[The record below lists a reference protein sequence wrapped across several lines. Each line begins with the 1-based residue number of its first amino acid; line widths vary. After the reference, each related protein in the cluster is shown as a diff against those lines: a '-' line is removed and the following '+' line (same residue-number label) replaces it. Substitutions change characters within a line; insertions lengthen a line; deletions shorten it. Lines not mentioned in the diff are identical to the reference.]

1 MDVKLELGPAGQD
14 YDHIEPLDSKA
25 GMSDLFCAHKKGLDV
40 DVIIKRVRRSVQNE
54 VDEQNE
60 AEILKKVKHQYLPQ
74 IYDII
79 RGKDGYLYT
88 VMDLIHGENLQDYVQ
103 AHGSIT
109 QQQAY
114 LWGCQLCEAVEYL
127 QEEKDQKPVII
138 HCDIKPSNVMI
149 TESGDICLIDFGIS
163 LISRSYVK
171 ASTYLTPGYAAPEQ
185 YYLAK
190 LQAEAG
196 APKPE
201 EERLE
206 KTVLVPW
213 SGLTAEDPERTV
225 FVSSGRSAIKSQG
238 DRPESDVKIS
248 KYTDIYAIGATLY
261 FAVSGKRPES
271 AIQEVTPLSKLKPAI
286 SDSMLAIIMRA
297 MEKAPDKRFQD
308 AAAMLDALHH
318 VDQMDSA
325 YRKFVGQKRAMVLVL
340 SAAFLLSAGSTA
352 YGFYRMR
359 AERENAYLNLIS
371 QAQEASDSGHYKE
384 GQDLLETAIQQ
395 QPARADAYLDLAVLF
410 YEQGEYQAAID
421 LVQNASLSG
430 NLELDGMDP
439 IVKGEL
445 YYIQGSCL
453 YELGEYEQAID
464 ALQQAVDSPDATAA
478 YYRSL
483 AIALANNRE
492 IDQAQAVLDELEKK
506 GGSASDCDVVRAE
519 IEAIQGEYQE
529 AMALYR
535 AVFHETKDQ
544 QLLSHAYLAAAQLCQ
559 SQGDLLEAIS
569 VLEQAQNVLSGYY
582 NILQRTMLADLY
594 GQAATD
600 FPEQAQ
606 RYYTQASN
614 LLDSLISDG
623 VATFATWLNMASIQ
637 QALGN
642 YEESEQYLLE
652 LHDLYPQDYRPEMQL
667 AYLYIDWQ
675 SALPM
680 EQRDYHKALACYDA
694 SQEKYQQALANG
706 QEDQNMVVLNN
717 LIDQLRSAGWL

>member
-25 GMSDLFCAHKKGLDV
+25 GMSDLFRAHKKGLDV

-190 LQAEAG
+190 LQAETG
-196 APKPE
+196 TPKPTE
-201 EERLE
+201 DLLQ
-206 KTVLVPW
+206 KTVLVPR

-225 FVSSGRSAIKSQG
+225 FVSSGRSAIKLQG
-238 DRPESDVKIS
+238 NQPESDVKIS

-271 AIQEVTPLSKLKPAI
+271 AIQEVTPLSKLKTAI

-297 MEKAPDKRFQD
+297 MEKDPAKRFRN

-318 VDQMDSA
+318 VDQMDST
-325 YRKFVGQKRAMVLVL
+325 YRKVVGQKRMMTLVL
-340 SAAFLLSAGSTA
+340 SASFLLSVGSTV

-371 QAQEASDSGHYKE
+371 QAQEAGNSGHYKE
-384 GQDLLETAIQQ
+384 GQELLETAIQQ

-421 LVQNASLSG
+421 LLQNAALSG
-430 NLELDGMDP
+430 NLKIDGMDP
-439 IVKGEL
+439 IVQGEL

-453 YELGEYEQAID
+453 YELGEYEPAID
-464 ALQQAVDSPDATAA
+464 ALQKAADSPNATAA

-483 AIALANNRE
+483 AIALANNHE
-492 IDQAQAVLDELEKK
+492 IDQARIVLDELEEK

-519 IEAIQGEYQE
+519 IAAIQGEYQE

-535 AVFHETKDQ
+535 TVFREAEDQ

-559 SQGDLLEAIS
+559 RHGDLLEAIS
-569 VLEQAQNVLSGYY
+569 VLEQARNVLGGYY

-594 GQAATD
+594 GQAAIEL
-600 FPEQAQ
+600 PEQAQ
-606 RYYTQASN
+606 GYYSHAADV
-614 LLDSLISDG
+614 LESLIRDG
-623 VATFATWLNMASIQ
+623 VATFATRLNMASIQ
-637 QALGN
+637 QALGH
-642 YEESEQYLLE
+642 YEEAERYLLE
-652 LHDLYPQDYRPEMQL
+652 LSDLYPQDYRAEMQL

-675 SALPM
+675 SVLPV
-680 EQRDYHKALACYDA
+680 EQRDYHKALIYYDA

>member
-25 GMSDLFCAHKKGLDV
+25 GMSDLFRAHKKGLDV

-190 LQAEAG
+190 LQAETG
-196 APKPE
+196 TPKPTE
-201 EERLE
+201 DLLQ
-206 KTVLVPW
+206 KTVLVPR

-225 FVSSGRSAIKSQG
+225 FVSSGRSAIKLQG
-238 DRPESDVKIS
+238 NQPESDVKIS

-271 AIQEVTPLSKLKPAI
+271 AIQEVTPLSKLKTAI

-297 MEKAPDKRFQD
+297 MEKDPAKRFRN

-318 VDQMDSA
+318 VDQMDST
-325 YRKFVGQKRAMVLVL
+325 YRKFVGQKRMMTLVL
-340 SAAFLLSAGSTA
+340 SASFLLSVGSTV

-371 QAQEASDSGHYKE
+371 QAQEAGNSGHYKE
-384 GQDLLETAIQQ
+384 GQELLETAIQQ

-421 LVQNASLSG
+421 LLQNAALSG
-430 NLELDGMDP
+430 NLKIDGMDP
-439 IVKGEL
+439 IVQGEL

-453 YELGEYEQAID
+453 YELGEYEPAID
-464 ALQQAVDSPDATAA
+464 ALQKAADSHSVWSEYRHNRTRIRAIDLQHASRRRPSIEACAKRVAHSEFHFETIVNGSGLGNRERIAFCLQIDSLALFAIAQNHDIIVRCAHIVGKRYFVYARFRHFHSEAYDTFLVDSRKQRIAATVAHCINLRTFA
-478 YYRSL
+478 HCPFHAVGVHIVVRRSL
-483 AIALANNRE
+483 CR
-492 IDQAQAVLDELEKK
+492 
-506 GGSASDCDVVRAE
+506 SDSILLQQHVR
-519 IEAIQGEYQE
+519 
-529 AMALYR
+529 L
-535 AVFHETKDQ
+535 V
-544 QLLSHAYLAAAQLCQ
+544 
-559 SQGDLLEAIS
+559 
-569 VLEQAQNVLSGYY
+569 
-582 NILQRTMLADLY
+582 
-594 GQAATD
+594 
-600 FPEQAQ
+600 
-606 RYYTQASN
+606 
-614 LLDSLISDG
+614 
-623 VATFATWLNMASIQ
+623 
-637 QALGN
+637 
-642 YEESEQYLLE
+642 
-652 LHDLYPQDYRPEMQL
+652 L
-667 AYLYIDWQ
+667 AY
-675 SALPM
+675 
-680 EQRDYHKALACYDA
+680 
-694 SQEKYQQALANG
+694 
-706 QEDQNMVVLNN
+706 
-717 LIDQLRSAGWL
+717 

>member
-1 MDVKLELGPAGQD
+1 MDIELELGPAGQD
-14 YDHIEPLDSKA
+14 YDHIEPLNSKA
-25 GMSDLFCAHKKGLDV
+25 GMSDLFRAHKKGLDV
-40 DVIIKRVRRSVQNE
+40 DVIIKRVRQSVQSE

-88 VMDLIHGENLQDYVQ
+88 VMDLIHGVNLQDYVQ
-103 AHGSIT
+103 IHGPIT

-149 TESGDICLIDFGIS
+149 TESEDICLIDFGIS

-190 LQAEAG
+190 LQAEAS

-201 EERLE
+201 EELLE
-206 KTVLVPW
+206 KTVFVPR
-213 SGLTAEDPERTV
+213 SGLTTEDLERTV
-225 FVSSGRSAIKSQG
+225 FVSSRRSVIKPYENQPG
-238 DRPESDVKIS
+238 PDVKIS

-261 FAVSGKRPES
+261 FGISGKRPES
-271 AIQEVTPLSKLKPAI
+271 AVQEVTPLSKLKPAI
-286 SDSMLAIIMRA
+286 SDSMLSIIMRA
-297 MEKAPDKRFQD
+297 MEKDPDKRFQN

-318 VDQMDSA
+318 VDQMDNT
-325 YRKFVGQKRAMVLVL
+325 YRKFVGQKRVMALAL
-340 SAAFLLSAGSTA
+340 SAAFLMSAGSTV
-352 YGFYRMR
+352 YGFYRIR

-371 QAQEASDSGHYKE
+371 QAQEASGSGHYEE
-384 GQDLLETAIQQ
+384 GQALLENAIQQ
-395 QPARADAYLDLAVLF
+395 QPARVDAYLDLAVLF
-410 YEQGEYQAAID
+410 YEQGEYQSAID
-421 LVQNASLSG
+421 LLQNASLAG
-430 NLELDGMDP
+430 NLELDGMAP
-439 IVKGEL
+439 VAKGEL

-453 YELGEYEQAID
+453 YELGEYKQAIG
-464 ALQQAVDSPDATAA
+464 ALQQAVESPDATTA

-483 AIALANNRE
+483 AIALANDYE
-492 IDQAQAVLDELEKK
+492 IGQAQAVLDELEEK

-519 IEAIQGEYQE
+519 IAAIQGEYRE

-535 AVFHETKDQ
+535 AVFHETEDQ

-559 SQGDLLEAIS
+559 SQGNLLEAIS
-569 VLEQAQNVLSGYY
+569 ILEQAQNVLSGHY
-582 NILQRTMLADLY
+582 NVLQRTMLADLY
-594 GQAATD
+594 GKAAID
-600 FPEQAQ
+600 SPEQAQ
-606 RYYTQASN
+606 GYYSRASN
-614 LLDSLISDG
+614 LLASLINDG
-623 VATFATWLNMASIQ
+623 VATFATRLNMASIQ

-642 YEESEQYLLE
+642 YEESEHYLLE

-675 SALPM
+675 STLPA
-680 EQRDYHKALACYDA
+680 EQRDYQEALTYYNV

-706 QEDQNMVVLNN
+706 QEDQNMVVLSN
-717 LIDQLRSAGWL
+717 LINQLQSAGWL